1 MRGLNIAYLP
11 EVMKC
16 YRLMRAL
23 SDVKYFE
30 QLLSDFMRDSIIEIR
45 GSDVIFPIY
54 DRTE

>member
-1 MRGLNIAYLP
+1 MRELNIAYLP

-45 GSDVIFPIY
+45 GSDVIFSIY

>member
-1 MRGLNIAYLP
+1 MRELNIAYLP